1 MTKYDPTY
9 QPKSRRTI
17 IPPIHPV
24 WRGIGCFLLI
34 LLPIIAFAGAKILVQ
49 ANSQQRWIQMPSE
62 LYGSFSIPVIGRVFY
77 ADLAVAVILIVIGFA
92 VITVGYSIIYR
103 IIGIPRYGPLDS
115 PPG

>member
-34 LLPIIAFAGAKILVQ
+34 LLPIVAFAGAKILVQ
-49 ANSQQRWIQMPSE
+49 TNSRQRWVQIPTE
-62 LYGSFSIPVIGRVFY
+62 LTGVFTVPIIGRIFY
-77 ADLAVAVILIVIGFA
+77 AALALTVILIVIGFA
-92 VITVGYSIIYR
+92 ILTVAYSVIYR

>member
-9 QPKSRRTI
+9 QPKSRRSI
-17 IPPIHPV
+17 LPPVHPV

-34 LLPIIAFAGAKILVQ
+34 LLPIIAFAGAKILVK
-49 ANSQQRWIQMPSE
+49 ANTRQRWVQIPAE
-62 LYGSFSIPVIGRVFY
+62 LGESFVVPVIGRVFF
-77 ADLAVAVILIVIGFA
+77 ADIAVAVILIVIGFA
-92 VITVGYSIIYR
+92 VITVAYSIIYR

>member
-9 QPKSRRTI
+9 QPKSRRSI
-17 IPPIHPV
+17 LPPVHPV

-34 LLPIIAFAGAKILVQ
+34 LLPIVAFAGAKILVE
-49 ANSQQRWIQMPSE
+49 ANSRQRWFQIPAE
-62 LYGSFSIPVIGRVFY
+62 LRESFVVPVIGRVFF
-77 ADLAVAVILIVIGFA
+77 ADLAVTIILIVIGFA
-92 VITVGYSIIYR
+92 VITVVYSIIYR

>member
-9 QPKSRRTI
+9 QTKSRRSI
-17 IPPIHPV
+17 IPPVHPV

-34 LLPIIAFAGAKILVQ
+34 LLPIISFAGAKLLVQ
-49 ANSQQRWIQMPSE
+49 ANGKQRWVQMPVE
-62 LYGSFSIPVIGRVFY
+62 LTRSFPLPMIGRVLY
-77 ADLAVAVILIVIGFA
+77 ADLALTVILIVIGFA
-92 VITVGYSIIYR
+92 ILTVGYAIVYR

>member
-34 LLPIIAFAGAKILVQ
+34 LLPIVAFAGAKILVQ
-49 ANSQQRWIQMPSE
+49 TNSRQRWVQIPTE
-62 LYGSFSIPVIGRVFY
+62 LTGVFTVPIIGRIFY
-77 ADLAVAVILIVIGFA
+77 ADLALTVILIVIGFA
-92 VITVGYSIIYR
+92 ILTVAYSVIYR

>member
-1 MTKYDPTY
+1 MSKYDPTY

-17 IPPIHPV
+17 IPPVHPV
-24 WRGIGCFLLI
+24 WRGIGCVLLI

-49 ANSQQRWIQMPSE
+49 ANRTQRWVQIPVE
-62 LYGSFSIPVIGRVFY
+62 LSGSFIAPVIGRVYY
-77 ADLAVAVILIVIGFA
+77 ADLAMAVILIVIGFA
-92 VITVGYSIIYR
+92 IITVVYSVVYR

>member
-34 LLPIIAFAGAKILVQ
+34 LLPIVAFAGAKILVQ
-49 ANSQQRWIQMPSE
+49 TNSRQRWVQMPSE
-62 LYGSFSIPVIGRVFY
+62 LMGAFTLPIIGRVFY
-77 ADLAVAVILIVIGFA
+77 ADLALTVILIVIGFA
-92 VITVGYSIIYR
+92 ILTVAYSVIYR

>member
-9 QPKSRRTI
+9 QPKSRRTV
-17 IPPIHPV
+17 IPPVHPV

-34 LLPIIAFAGAKILVQ
+34 LLPIIAFAGAKLLVQ
-49 ANSQQRWIQMPSE
+49 ANTRQRWLQVPNE
-62 LYGSFSIPVIGRVFY
+62 LYGSFTLPVIGRILFV
-77 ADLAVAVILIVIGFA
+77 DLAVTVLLIVIGFA
-92 VITVGYSIIYR
+92 VLTVLYAIIYR

>member
-9 QPKSRRTI
+9 QPKSRRSI
-17 IPPIHPV
+17 IPPVHPV

-34 LLPIIAFAGAKILVQ
+34 LLPIVAFAGAKIIVQ
-49 ANSQQRWIQMPSE
+49 ANSRQRWIQMPVE
-62 LYGSFSIPVIGRVFY
+62 LNGSFIVPVIGRVLF
-77 ADLAVAVILIVIGFA
+77 ADLALTVILIVIGFA
-92 VITVGYSIIYR
+92 IITVGYSIIYR

>member
-34 LLPIIAFAGAKILVQ
+34 LLPIVAFAGAKILVQ
-49 ANSQQRWIQMPSE
+49 TNSRQRWIQMPAE
-62 LYGSFSIPVIGRVFY
+62 LTGAFTVPIIGRVIY
-77 ADLAVAVILIVIGFA
+77 ADLALTVILIVIGFA
-92 VITVGYSIIYR
+92 ILTVAYSVIYR

>member
-9 QPKSRRTI
+9 QPRSRRSI
-17 IPPIHPV
+17 IPPVHPV

-34 LLPIIAFAGAKILVQ
+34 LLPIVAFAGAKSLVQ
-49 ANSQQRWIQMPSE
+49 ANFTQRWVQMPAE
-62 LYGSFSIPVIGRVFY
+62 LGISFVVPVVGRVLY
-77 ADLAVAVILIVIGFA
+77 ADLAVTVILIVIGFA
-92 VITVGYSIIYR
+92 LLTVVYAIIYR

>member
-9 QPKSRRTI
+9 QPRSRRSI
-17 IPPIHPV
+17 IPPVHPV

-34 LLPIIAFAGAKILVQ
+34 LLPIVAFAGAKSLVK
-49 ANSQQRWIQMPSE
+49 ANFTQRWVQMPAE
-62 LYGSFSIPVIGRVFY
+62 MGMSFVVPVLGRVLF
-77 ADLAVAVILIVIGFA
+77 ADLAVMVILIVIAFA
-92 VITVGYSIIYR
+92 ILTVVYAVIYR

>member
-17 IPPIHPV
+17 IPPVHPI

-34 LLPIIAFAGAKILVQ
+34 LLPGVAFAGAKILVQ
-49 ANSQQRWIQMPSE
+49 ANRSRRWVQIPVE
-62 LYGSFSIPVIGRVFY
+62 LGESFTVPVIGRVLY
-77 ADLAVAVILIVIGFA
+77 ADLALTVILVVIGFA
-92 VITVGYSIIYR
+92 IITVGYSVIYR